1 MKEARE
7 AAHLSQAELGQ
18 RLESLLGKK
27 WWAQAVSAAEKG
39 RREFTV
45 EELVALALCLDMK
58 IQDLFWPPDNVDEI
72 EFPAGPHP
80 VRADS
85 DGRPQPTREPGPEE
99 LLDAIRRTTDALA
112 EEVRAMRERVEQMER
127 TLKARKDEAPRA
139 RREAGPVRMVGDR
152 MVPIES
158 KTRAAKAIS
167 RGSKSRSKRV
177 IRKKGRR

>member
-112 EEVRAMRERVEQMER
+112 EEVRAMRDRIQQMER
-127 TLKARKDEAPRA
+127 TLDEARKAGRA
-139 RREAGPVRMVGDR
+139 RREPGEVREVGGQLIPVRR
-152 MVPIES
+152 S
-158 KTRAAKAIS
+158 RAAKAI
-167 RGSKSRSKRV
+167 RAGSKSRSKRV
-177 IRKKGRR
+177 IRKKGGQ